1 MNFSFFMYVKTQQ
14 QTETTRNKR
23 EKLEAALETEVH
35 KELDADVT
43 WINALVGRVLFDLL
57 KNPSWVEK
65 LQERLQRKL
74 STIKVCKFP
83 C

>member
-1 MNFSFFMYVKTQQ
+1 MYVKTQQ